1 MAGRSQGQNRGRQQR
16 QQGPTYTYGMADL
29 LRQAARLPGV
39 KQDED
44 DAGAPMRELT
54 RMATERAR
62 AARVRAALDDA
73 EAVLNPPQ
81 GGDSMSAEA
90 ARALSDMYK
99 GAAEFQRTEAQDA
112 RTAAAEAASRVDAAR
127 REGAAAATAAAQAD
141 AQGTSAIVQMA
152 LGFAKES
159 AAAQA
164 AAGRAEG
171 AAQAAA
177 ANAQVSVLGQVL
189 TAILPAVVGQHQQA
203 PQQPP
208 DLKSQMQ
215 QMGEALTILQKFLPQ
230 PQAAA
235 PQGLT
240 LPDILALKA
249 DERADWWTREQAKM
263 QADTMKGIS
272 SGISETLPHIGQGV
286 AAWLQGKGIQIPGLG
301 APQPGATLPPPPMPG
316 GDA

>member
-90 ARALSDMYK
+90 ARALNDMYK
-99 GAAEFQRTEAQDA
+99 SAAEFQRTEAQDA

-127 REGAAAATAAAQAD
+127 KEGAAAATAAAQAE

-164 AAGRAEG
+164 AAGRQEG

-177 ANAQVSVLGQVL
+177 ARAEASVLEKVL
-189 TAILPAVVGQHQQA
+189 AALLPSLAQQQA

-208 DLKSQMQ
+208 SLRQ
-215 QMGEALTILQKFLPQ
+215 QAAELGEAFQTFQRFVPQ
-230 PQAAA
+230 QTSPVVDAQVHSMQRQEARADKWVDAQIQTTQQAAQQVGGA
-235 PQGLT
+235 IEKGLPN
-240 LPDILALKA
+240 LLA
-249 DERADWWTREQAKM
+249 
-263 QADTMKGIS
+263 
-272 SGISETLPHIGQGV
+272 
-286 AAWLQGKGIQIPGLG
+286 GLG
-301 APQPGATLPPPPMPG
+301 SYLANKGVSLPSFGAQPDQALPPPPPPV